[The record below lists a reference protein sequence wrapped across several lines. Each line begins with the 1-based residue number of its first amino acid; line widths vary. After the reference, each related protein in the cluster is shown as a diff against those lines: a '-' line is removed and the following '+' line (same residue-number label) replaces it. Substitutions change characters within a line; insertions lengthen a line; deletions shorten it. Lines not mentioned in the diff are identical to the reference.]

1 MVRDVAHND
10 HIIGQITS
18 LVGPPSPQAGWTL
31 TRSEDLHIKGFL
43 GSALFMSGS
52 MNLTYNGITL
62 NDEYVLLTR
71 DPEKRAQARLQ
82 FRQSYD

>member
-1 MVRDVAHND
+1 
-10 HIIGQITS
+10 
-18 LVGPPSPQAGWTL
+18 
-31 TRSEDLHIKGFL
+31 
-43 GSALFMSGS
+43 MSGS